1 MTAEATRVSQTPR
14 HTHPPRKWRNY
25 LLEPRF
31 QLKYT
36 AMVVGVTVVVAT
48 VLGYHAYQYSKGQTE
63 MFTIKQVENEVGKGG
78 APDQQFIEDLQDY
91 AETADRAVLLAIF
104 GGIGVLALA
113 LAITGIV
120 VTHRLV
126 GPAYK
131 LKMLIRRVGDGHIK
145 VEGGLRKHDELHDV
159 FDSFQR
165 MVNNMRTER
174 QRDIGELDTAI
185 ETATKAGAAD
195 LAASLRAMRDRLQKS
210 ID

>member
-1 MTAEATRVSQTPR
+1 MTAEAQRLSQTPR

-78 APDQQFIEDLQDY
+78 APDAEFIEDLQAY

-113 LAITGIV
+113 LAFTGII

-131 LKMLIRRVGDGHIK
+131 LKMLLRRVGDGHIK
-145 VEGGLRKHDELHDV
+145 IEGGLRKHDELHDV
-159 FDSFQR
+159 FESFSR
-165 MVNNMRTER
+165 MVNNLRADR
-174 QRDIGELDTAI
+174 QRDIIELDTAI
-185 ETATKAGAAD
+185 ESASKAGAAD
-195 LAASLRAMRDRLQKS
+195 LAASLRTMRERLQKS
-210 ID
+210 LD

>member
-1 MTAEATRVSQTPR
+1 MTAEATRLSQTPR

-36 AMVVGVTVVVAT
+36 AMVVGVTVVVAA

-78 APDQQFIEDLQDY
+78 APDAEFIEDLQDY
-91 AETADRAVLLAIF
+91 AQKADRAVLIAIF

-113 LAITGIV
+113 LAFTGII

-131 LKMLIRRVGDGHIK
+131 LKLLFRRVADGKLKI
-145 VEGGLRKHDELHDV
+145 EGGLRKHDELHDV
-159 FDSFQR
+159 FESFQR
-165 MVNNMRTER
+165 MVNNLRADR
-174 QRDIGELDTAI
+174 QRDIIELETAI
-185 ETATKAGAAD
+185 ETASTAGAAD
-195 LAASLRAMRDRLQKS
+195 LAASLRAMRERLQKS
-210 ID
+210 LD

>member
-1 MTAEATRVSQTPR
+1 MTAEATRLSQTPR

-36 AMVVGVTVVVAT
+36 AMVVGVTVVVAA

-63 MFTIKQVENEVGKGG
+63 MLTLEQVENEVGKG
-78 APDQQFIEDLQDY
+78 AVPDAEFIKDLQAY
-91 AETADRAVLLAIF
+91 AEKADRAVLLAIF

-113 LAITGIV
+113 LAFTGII

-131 LKMLIRRVGDGHIK
+131 LKMLLRRVGDGHIK
-145 VEGGLRKHDELHDV
+145 IEGGLRKHDELHDV
-159 FDSFQR
+159 FESFAR
-165 MVNNMRTER
+165 MVNNLRADR
-174 QRDIGELDTAI
+174 QRDIIELDSAI
-185 ETATKAGAAD
+185 ESASKSGATD
-195 LAASLRAMRDRLQKS
+195 LAASLRAMRERLQKS
-210 ID
+210 LD

>member
-1 MTAEATRVSQTPR
+1 MTAEATRLSQTPR

-36 AMVVGVTVVVAT
+36 AMVVGVTVVVAA

-78 APDQQFIEDLQDY
+78 APDAEFIEDLQDY
-91 AETADRAVLLAIF
+91 AQKADRAVLIAIF

-113 LAITGIV
+113 LAFTGII

-131 LKMLIRRVGDGHIK
+131 LKLLFRRVADGKLKI
-145 VEGGLRKHDELHDV
+145 EGGLRKHDELHDV
-159 FDSFQR
+159 FESFQR
-165 MVNNMRTER
+165 MVNNLRADR
-174 QRDIGELDTAI
+174 QRDIIELETAI
-185 ETATKAGAAD
+185 ETASKAGSAD
-195 LAASLRAMRDRLQKS
+195 LAASLRAMRERLQKS
-210 ID
+210 LD

>member
-1 MTAEATRVSQTPR
+1 MTAEAQRLSQTPR
-14 HTHPPRKWRNY
+14 HTHPPRKFRNY

-36 AMVVGVTVVVAT
+36 AMVVGVTVVVAA

-63 MFTIKQVENEVGKGG
+63 MLTIKQVENEVGKGG
-78 APDQQFIEDLQDY
+78 APDAEFIENLQDY
-91 AETADRAVLLAIF
+91 AEKADRAVLVAIM

-113 LAITGIV
+113 LGFTGII

-131 LKMLIRRVGDGHIK
+131 LKMLLRRVGDGHIK
-145 VEGGLRKHDELHDV
+145 IEGGLRKHDELHDV

-165 MVNNMRTER
+165 MVNNMRADR

-185 ETATKAGAAD
+185 ENASKLGATD
-195 LAASLRAMRDRLQKS
+195 LAASLRTMRERLQKS
-210 ID
+210 LD

>member
-1 MTAEATRVSQTPR
+1 MTAEATRLSQTPR
-14 HTHPPRKWRNY
+14 NTHPPRKWRNY

-36 AMVVGVTVVVAT
+36 AMVVGVTVVVAA

-78 APDQQFIEDLQDY
+78 APDAEFIEDLQAY

-113 LAITGIV
+113 LAFTGIV

-131 LKMLIRRVGDGHIK
+131 LKMLLRRVGDGHMKI
-145 VEGGLRKHDELHDV
+145 EGGLRKHDELHDV
-159 FDSFQR
+159 FESFAR
-165 MVNNMRTER
+165 MVNNLRADR
-174 QRDIGELDTAI
+174 QRDIIELDSAI
-185 ETATKAGAAD
+185 ETASKSGATD
-195 LAASLRAMRDRLQKS
+195 LATSLRAMRERLQKS
-210 ID
+210 LD

>member
-1 MTAEATRVSQTPR
+1 MTAEATRLSQTPR

-36 AMVVGVTVVVAT
+36 AMVVGVTVAVAA

-78 APDQQFIEDLQDY
+78 APDAAFIEDLQAY
-91 AETADRAVLLAIF
+91 AQKADRAVLVAIF

-113 LAITGIV
+113 LAFTGII

-131 LKMLIRRVGDGHIK
+131 LKLLFRRVADGNIK
-145 VEGGLRKHDELHDV
+145 IEGGLRKHDELHDV
-159 FDSFQR
+159 FESFQR
-165 MVNNMRTER
+165 MVNNLRADR
-174 QRDIGELDTAI
+174 QRDIIELESAI
-185 ETATKAGAAD
+185 EIASKAGAAD
-195 LAASLRAMRDRLQKS
+195 LAASLRAMRERLQKS
-210 ID
+210 LD